1 MSHIVKVKFTQIYDL
16 KLIKILAELGDHL
29 KSEMIKKMKL
39 NEEEVGDLYWAIKS
53 KQIKVWLENADRSE
67 RIAEATIEEELIFID
82 GTFRLF
88 DVQLINVE
96 DLKELG
102 ILYAGDKY
110 AYVVRDGADILGV
123 CDNLEFAKVIER
135 RSSADM
141 IEIVRMNR

>member
-16 KLIKILAELGDHL
+16 KLITLLAELGDHL

-39 NEEEVGDLYWAIKS
+39 NEEEVGDLYWTIKS

-67 RIAEATIEEELIFID
+67 RLAQATIEEELIFID
-82 GTFRLF
+82 GTFSLF
-88 DVQLINVE
+88 GVELLNVE

-135 RSSADM
+135 RISADM

>member
-1 MSHIVKVKFTQIYDL
+1 MSHIIKVKLTQVHDL
-16 KLIKILAELGDHL
+16 NLITRLAELGDHL

-39 NEEEVGDLYWAIKS
+39 NEEEVGDLYWAIKP

-67 RIAEATIEEELIFID
+67 RIAEATIEELIFID
-82 GTFRLF
+82 GTFSLF

-96 DLKELG
+96 DLEELG

-110 AYVVRDGADILGV
+110 AYVVRDGAEILGV

-135 RSSADM
+135 RSSADT